1 MAATTYH
8 HGDLANAVVEA
19 GLRRV
24 RQRGLSAISGRELA
38 GSVGVTPAAIY
49 RHFTDKE
56 HLRAAISQAAREQL
70 ARAISLP
77 KPRTIGKRAA
87 AERFRLIGLAYIEFA
102 LTEPLLYAAAFEI
115 CEPPRPDNPS
125 AWEVLTEALDDLVK
139 AGAMPASRRSGAE
152 MVAWCAVHGA
162 ANLITTTVAGVPSS
176 QRSVVVKQVLD
187 GVKRSLQITP

>member
-1 MAATTYH
+1 MAVATYH
-8 HGDLANAVVEA
+8 HGDLANAVVAA

-77 KPRTIGKRAA
+77 RPRTMSKRSA
-87 AERFRLIGLAYIEFA
+87 AERFRQIGHAYVEFA
-102 LTEPLLYAAAFEI
+102 FTEPLLYAAAFEI
-115 CEPPRPDNPS
+115 CEPLRPDSPS
-125 AWEVLTEALDDLVK
+125 AWEVLNEALDDLVRS
-139 AGAMPASRRSGAE
+139 GAMPASRRPGAE

-162 ANLITTTVAGVPSS
+162 SNLMTTPVAGVPPA
-176 QRSVVVKQVLD
+176 QRSVAIKQVLD

>member
-1 MAATTYH
+1 MAVTTYH

-49 RHFTDKE
+49 RHFADKSS
-56 HLRAAISQAAREQL
+56 LRAAISQAAREQL

-77 KPRTIGKRAA
+77 RPRTLSKRGA
-87 AERFRLIGLAYIEFA
+87 AERFRQIGLAYVEFA

-125 AWEVLTEALDDLVK
+125 AWEVLTEALDDLVRS
-139 AGAMPASRRSGAE
+139 GAMPASRRPGAE
-152 MVAWCAVHGA
+152 MVAWCAVHGVS
-162 ANLITTTVAGVPSS
+162 NLITAPMAGVPAK
-176 QRSVVVKQVLD
+176 QRAAVIQQVLD

>member
-1 MAATTYH
+1 MYIVITLHRCQTEARAK
-8 HGDLANAVVEA
+8 GGRNGSRDLSP
-19 GLRRV
+19 
-24 RQRGLSAISGRELA
+24 RGLGECGGR
-38 GSVGVTPAAIY
+38 SGVTPAAIY

-77 KPRTIGKRAA
+77 RPRTLSKRGA
-87 AERFRLIGLAYIEFA
+87 AERFRQICLAYVEFA

-125 AWEVLTEALDDLVK
+125 AWGVLTEALDDLVK
-139 AGAMPASRRSGAE
+139 AGAMPVSRRSGAE

>member
-1 MAATTYH
+1 MAVATYH
-8 HGDLANAVVEA
+8 HGDLANAVVAA

-77 KPRTIGKRAA
+77 RPRSMSKRAA
-87 AERFRLIGLAYIEFA
+87 AERFRRIGFAYVEFA
-102 LTEPLLYAAAFEI
+102 RTEPLLYAAAFEI
-115 CEPPRPDNPS
+115 CEPLRPDNPS
-125 AWEVLTEALDDLVK
+125 AWGVLTEALDDLVK
-139 AGAMPASRRSGAE
+139 AGAMPASRRPGAE
-152 MVAWCAVHGA
+152 MVAWCAVHGVS
-162 ANLITTTVAGVPSS
+162 NLIIVPMAGVPAN
-176 QRSVVVKQVLD
+176 QRGVVIQQVLD

>member
-1 MAATTYH
+1 MAVATYH
-8 HGDLANAVVEA
+8 HGDLANAVIQA

-77 KPRTIGKRAA
+77 RPRSLSKRGA
-87 AERFRLIGLAYIEFA
+87 AERFRKIGLAYVEFA
-102 LTEPLLYAAAFEI
+102 LAEPLLYAAAFEI

-125 AWEVLTEALDDLVK
+125 AWQVLTDALDDLVK
-139 AGAMPASRRSGAE
+139 TGAMPASRRPGAE
-152 MVAWCAVHGA
+152 MVAWCAAHGA
-162 ANLITTTVAGVPSS
+162 SNLIPTPMAGVPPE
-176 QRSVVVKQVLD
+176 QRDVVVEQVLD
-187 GVKRSLQITP
+187 GVKRSLLITP